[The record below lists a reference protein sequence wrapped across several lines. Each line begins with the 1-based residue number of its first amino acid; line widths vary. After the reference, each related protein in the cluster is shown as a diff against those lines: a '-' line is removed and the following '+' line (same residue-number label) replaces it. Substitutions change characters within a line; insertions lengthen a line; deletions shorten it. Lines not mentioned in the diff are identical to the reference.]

1 MDREAEIFQSLADPT
16 RLRLL
21 HLLVRRGE
29 ICVCELTD
37 ALGLPQYNVSRHL
50 RVLQHAGWLDDRK
63 QGKWVYYRIKPE
75 LPGYQQTLLVAIA
88 ELERQRHDLKQ
99 DAARARQ
106 RLKLR
111 RGGQCCVG
119 LVSAI
124 GAATTSKSR
133 NPKRRREG
141 RTR

>member
-1 MDREAEIFQSLADPT
+1 MDREAEVFQSLADST
-16 RLRLL
+16 RLRLI

-50 RVLQHAGWLDDRK
+50 RVLQHAGWLEDRK
-63 QGKWVYYRIKPE
+63 VGKWVYYRMRRD
-75 LPGYQQTLLVAIA
+75 LPGYQRTLLAAIA
-88 ELERQRHDLKQ
+88 ELERERHDLKQ
-99 DAARARQ
+99 DAARAGR

-111 RGGQCCVG
+111 RGGLCCVG
-119 LVSAI
+119 LVSNI

-133 NPKRRREG
+133 NLNRRREG

>member
-1 MDREAEIFQSLADPT
+1 MAREAETFQSLADAT

-21 HLLVRRGE
+21 HLLMRRGE

-75 LPGYQQTLLVAIA
+75 LPGYQQTLLAAIA
-88 ELERQRHDLKQ
+88 ALERQRHDLKQ

-111 RGGQCCVG
+111 RGGRCCVG

-124 GAATTSKSR
+124 GGAKTLKAR

>member
-21 HLLVRRGE
+21 HLLMRRGE

-37 ALGLPQYNVSRHL
+37 ALGIPQYNVSRHL

-75 LPGYQQTLLVAIA
+75 LPGYQQTLLAAIA
-88 ELERQRHDLKQ
+88 ELERERHDLKQ
-99 DAARARQ
+99 DAARARP

-111 RGGQCCVG
+111 RGGRCCVG
-119 LVSAI
+119 LVSTI
-124 GAATTSKSR
+124 GAVATSQPP

-141 RTR
+141 KTR

>member
-75 LPGYQQTLLVAIA
+75 LPGYQQTLLAAIA

-111 RGGQCCVG
+111 RGGRCCVG
-119 LVSAI
+119 LVPAI
-124 GAATTSKSR
+124 GAAKTLKAR

>member
-1 MDREAEIFQSLADPT
+1 MDREVEIFQSLADPT

-37 ALGLPQYNVSRHL
+37 ALGAPQYTISRHL
-50 RVLQHAGWLDDRK
+50 RVLQHAGWLSDRRV
-63 QGKWVYYRIKPE
+63 GKWVYYRIAPD
-75 LPGYQQTLLVAIA
+75 LPGYQQTLLGAIA
-88 ELERQRHDLKQ
+88 ELENQRHDLKQ

-111 RGGQCCVG
+111 RGGLCCVG
-119 LVSAI
+119 LVSKI
-124 GAATTSKSR
+124 GPAASSKPR
-133 NPKRRREG
+133 NPKPRKAG
-141 RTR
+141 TTR